1 MTVDNQHRVTCPE
14 GDTLADPHVIL
25 VGEPTPD
32 GHEVLLRTDDLS
44 HARACA
50 LAVSKDI
57 SRRLRD
63 QLAAANR
70 RAELLEVIASRLRG
84 LVDVIDRGDHDT
96 TSVGR

>member
-1 MTVDNQHRVTCPE
+1 MTADDQHRVTCPE
-14 GDTLADPHVIL
+14 GDTLADPHVIV
-25 VGEPTPD
+25 VGESIPD

-44 HARACA
+44 QARAYA
-50 LAVSKDI
+50 FAVSKDI

-84 LVDVIDRGDHDT
+84 LVDVIDRGGHDSAT
-96 TSVGR
+96 VGR